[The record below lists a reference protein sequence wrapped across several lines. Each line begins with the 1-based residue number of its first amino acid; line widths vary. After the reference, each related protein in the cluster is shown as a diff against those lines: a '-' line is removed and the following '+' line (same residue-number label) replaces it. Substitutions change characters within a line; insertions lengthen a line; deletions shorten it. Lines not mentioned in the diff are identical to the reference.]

1 MGSRAN
7 ECRSHVPSYQI
18 RPLFCPYSA
27 PIRWAFASF
36 FFSPLLLLFLLQSA
50 EHDLSGASEK
60 IPKTNSDKCRRAGYF
75 SSDCRREARLK
86 QHQSRCVLC
95 ADLRGCRELWTRKE
109 ERGGVGYD
117 KQGVDGMSPIS
128 GQGTIYRQLMHCY
141 VV

>member
-1 MGSRAN
+1 MGPELTSAEAIFLLTRFAPFFAHIQPPFAG
-7 ECRSHVPSYQI
+7 RL
-18 RPLFCPYSA
+18 PL
-27 PIRWAFASF
+27 

-109 ERGGVGYD
+109 ERGVGYD
-117 KQGVDGMSPIS
+117 KQGVDGMSPPSVAKVLSIGS
-128 GQGTIYRQLMHCY
+128 
-141 VV
+141 